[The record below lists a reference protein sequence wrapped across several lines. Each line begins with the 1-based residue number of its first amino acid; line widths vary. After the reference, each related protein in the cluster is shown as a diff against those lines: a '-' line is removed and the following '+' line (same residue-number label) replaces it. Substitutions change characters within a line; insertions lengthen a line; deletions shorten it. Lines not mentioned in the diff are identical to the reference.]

1 MQINVVPGEV
11 SVDLDCRILP
21 SFTLKVLIS
30 ELTAMAGVDLGAAF
44 EVFNH
49 DAGPE
54 NPTSAYLKRWKPY

>member
-1 MQINVVPGEV
+1 
-11 SVDLDCRILP
+11 VD
-21 SFTLKVLIS
+21 T
-30 ELTAMAGVDLGAAF
+30 GAAF